1 MTTLPEPI
9 NPEKSQKT
17 GFSAFLEWRDH
28 NKYTSNLIAI
38 GLFLILLPLF
48 SGHIASQYL
57 VYVLI
62 ILVLMSATFTIS
74 GNRLHL
80 IIGSFF
86 AAPGIVFNVL
96 FFLTGEA
103 PYYQASVIVPLFFF
117 GFVTIIIFSGII
129 REREINFDIIAGAIS
144 VYFLIGITWAYG
156 ILVLELLVPNSFTLG
171 GIDPNQSRYL
181 PDFISYSFSFLTTTG
196 NFDVAA
202 ATPFA
207 RMIMMFEMITGTLYI
222 AILISWLVG
231 KFDFERKTVSLSLIF
246 F

>member
-1 MTTLPEPI
+1 MPGDFLLTNLSEPI
-9 NPEKSQKT
+9 NPEKPQKT

-38 GLFLILLPLF
+38 VLFLILLPLF
-48 SGHIASQYL
+48 SGYIISQYL

-62 ILVLMSATFTIS
+62 ILVLMSAIFTLS

-86 AAPGIVFNVL
+86 AALSIVFNIL

-117 GFVTIIIFSGII
+117 GFVTLIIFSGII
-129 REREINFDIIAGAIS
+129 RERKINFDIIAGAIS

-156 ILVLELLVPNSFTLG
+156 ILVLELLVPYSFTLG
-171 GIDPNQSRYL
+171 GIDPNQLRYL

-196 NFDVAA
+196 NFDVSA

-231 KFDFERKTVSLSLIF
+231 KFISREKP
-246 F
+246 

>member
-1 MTTLPEPI
+1 MPGDFLLTNLSEPT
-9 NPEKSQKT
+9 NPEKPQKT

-38 GLFLILLPLF
+38 VLFLILLPLF

-62 ILVLMSATFTIS
+62 ILVLMSAIFTLS

-86 AAPGIVFNVL
+86 AALSIVFNIL

-117 GFVTIIIFSGII
+117 
-129 REREINFDIIAGAIS
+129 
-144 VYFLIGITWAYG
+144 
-156 ILVLELLVPNSFTLG
+156 
-171 GIDPNQSRYL
+171 
-181 PDFISYSFSFLTTTG
+181 
-196 NFDVAA
+196 
-202 ATPFA
+202 
-207 RMIMMFEMITGTLYI
+207 
-222 AILISWLVG
+222 
-231 KFDFERKTVSLSLIF
+231 
-246 F
+246 

>member
-1 MTTLPEPI
+1 MTNLPEQI
-9 NPEKSQKT
+9 HPEKPLKT
-17 GFSAFLEWRDH
+17 RFSGFLEWRDH
-28 NKYTSNLIAI
+28 NKYTFNLIAI
-38 GLFLILLPLF
+38 VLFLILLPLF
-48 SGHIASQYL
+48 SGHTASQVL
-57 VYVLI
+57 VYALI
-62 ILVLMSATFTIS
+62 ILVLMSAIFTIS

-86 AAPGIVFNVL
+86 AALSIVLNVL
-96 FFLTGEA
+96 FYLTGEA
-103 PYYQASVIVPLFFF
+103 PFYQASVVIPLFFF
-117 GFVTIIIFSGII
+117 GFVTIILFSGII

-156 ILVLELLVPNSFTLG
+156 IMVMELLVPYSFTIG
-171 GIDPNQSRYL
+171 GIEPNQLRYL
-181 PDFISYSFSFLTTTG
+181 PDFISFSFSFLTTTG

-231 KFDFERKTVSLSLIF
+231 KFISREKP
-246 F
+246 

>member
-9 NPEKSQKT
+9 HPEKPQKT

-28 NKYTSNLIAI
+28 NKYTFNLIAI
-38 GLFLILLPLF
+38 VFFLILLPLF
-48 SGHIASQYL
+48 SGHPASQYL

-62 ILVLMSATFTIS
+62 ILVLMSAIVTIS
-74 GNRLHL
+74 GNRLYL
-80 IIGSFF
+80 SIGSFL
-86 AAPGIVFNVL
+86 AALSIVLNTL
-96 FFLTGEA
+96 FFLTGET
-103 PYYQASVIVPLFFF
+103 PYYQASIIIPFLFF
-117 GFVTIIIFSGII
+117 GFVTIIIFSSII
-129 REREINFDIIAGAIS
+129 RERKANFDLVAGAIS

-156 ILVLELLVPNSFTLG
+156 IIVIELLIPTSFTLAG
-171 GIDPNQSRYL
+171 ADANQLRYL

-196 NFDVAA
+196 NYDVAA

-231 KFDFERKTVSLSLIF
+231 KLVVRQQP
-246 F
+246 